1 MPINAP
7 FEINGYRIVVST
19 ISSQFFSSE
28 LNVFIDISD
37 EATRNAVKSRD
48 SKYLDALEKLC
59 DDHDEILSVLL
70 AEESFNFWFQTVF
83 AKNRYEGLDRLLKS
97 QYSSDKLKKQVKI
110 ELGLL
115 PRPEEPKV
123 EESSRKIRKGLI
135 YLVRANTGEY
145 KIGYSVDVVSR
156 LKAFSVQPPFKYE
169 LIHNFPSDDMEIAEA
184 KLHHKYEE
192 KHIRGEWFQLNESEV
207 EWIMSIVDFRNQE
220 FIFK

>member
-19 ISSQFFSSE
+19 ISSQFFTSE
-28 LNVFIDISD
+28 LNVLVDISD

-48 SKYLDALEKLC
+48 PNYLDALEKLC
-59 DDHDEILSVLL
+59 DDHNEILSVLL
-70 AEESFNFWFQTVF
+70 AEESFSFWFQTEF
-83 AKNRYEGLDRLLKS
+83 AKNRHEGLNQLLKS
-97 QYSSDKLKKQVKI
+97 PYSSDKLKKQVKV

-123 EESSRKIRKGLI
+123 QELSRRVRKGFI

-145 KIGYSVDVVSR
+145 KIGYSIDVISR
-156 LKAFSVQPPFKYE
+156 LKAFSVQPPFEYE
-169 LIHNFPSDDMEIAEA
+169 LIHSFPSDNMEIAEA
-184 KLHHKYEE
+184 KLHQKYDG
-192 KHIRGEWFQLNESEV
+192 KHIRAEWFQLDESEV
-207 EWIMSIVDFRNQE
+207 EWIRSIVDFRNQE